1 MILSK
6 NQLDMFYD
14 TISQSSP
21 SRMVEE
27 KIKKA
32 WSIVTRKVTEL
43 LQDVY
48 KRQILDNAFV
58 VDTTGLTNLRATALK
73 IAKKAS
79 PVKSDKKI

>member
-1 MILSK
+1 MTLSK
-6 NQLDMFYD
+6 TQLDMFYD

-43 LQDVY
+43 LQAFSFLHLIYIQEYLLVGNLTPY
-48 KRQILDNAFV
+48 K
-58 VDTTGLTNLRATALK
+58 
-73 IAKKAS
+73 
-79 PVKSDKKI
+79 